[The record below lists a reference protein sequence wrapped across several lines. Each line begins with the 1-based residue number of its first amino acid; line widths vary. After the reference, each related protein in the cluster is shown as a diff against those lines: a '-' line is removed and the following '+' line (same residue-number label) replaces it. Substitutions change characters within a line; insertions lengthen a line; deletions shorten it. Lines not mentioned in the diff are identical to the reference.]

1 MAVLKEEQLEKIS
14 LEFDDDLLTFQ
25 HFANYPNLL
34 PYIGKNFSKNE
45 NFENTETKTK
55 IQYYAFFCKK
65 EKI

>member
-45 NFENTETKTK
+45 KRVYFKG
-55 IQYYAFFCKK
+55 I
-65 EKI
+65 

>member
-45 NFENTETKTK
+45 NKQKPDQMERGNH
-55 IQYYAFFCKK
+55 
-65 EKI
+65 